1 MSKEIIPSPG
11 GSNKFSRLISKIKA
25 ALGIVE
31 ESNTASHT
39 IASGK
44 FVTWKGDLYK
54 AKSAIP
60 SGTTLSSSNLQAV
73 SEGGL
78 NELSEQIANITTV
91 NLVTGLTLY
100 KLGRIRIISGI
111 NGSGEVP
118 STGLDIGETVA
129 TQCYSR
135 IRYYNGSSN
144 VDGFLFVNS
153 SKLFVKSNDGST
165 NVSATYVTGNIVYF
179 V

>member
-31 ESNTASHT
+31 NDNTASHT

-78 NELSEQIANITTV
+78 NELSEQIGKNHV
-91 NLVTGLTLY
+91 
-100 KLGRIRIISGI
+100 
-111 NGSGEVP
+111 
-118 STGLDIGETVA
+118 
-129 TQCYSR
+129 
-135 IRYYNGSSN
+135 YYNADTDGSVESNRTSAMDYIIANLLDDKSTTTAVVRYSGGYYFTYIFFGKFTNVPYAVVEFAHNVTEKIIYWQKGSSWGK
-144 VDGFLFVNS
+144 VFAIS
-153 SKLFVKSNDGST
+153 
-165 NVSATYVTGNIVYF
+165 
-179 V
+179 